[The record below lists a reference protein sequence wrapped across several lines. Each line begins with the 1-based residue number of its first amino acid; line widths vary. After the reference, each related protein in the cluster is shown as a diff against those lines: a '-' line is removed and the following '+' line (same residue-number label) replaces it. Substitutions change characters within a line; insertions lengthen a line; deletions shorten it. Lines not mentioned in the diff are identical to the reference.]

1 MENLDKLKREI
12 KSMDKKTRN
21 ELLSALDLALSDSQ
35 KENLKKML
43 TEKNGKAELENQLKN
58 VNIDKLISKTSSK
71 EDLLNLISQP
81 DVKNKIKDIL
91 G

>member
-71 EDLLNLISQP
+71 EDILNLISQP